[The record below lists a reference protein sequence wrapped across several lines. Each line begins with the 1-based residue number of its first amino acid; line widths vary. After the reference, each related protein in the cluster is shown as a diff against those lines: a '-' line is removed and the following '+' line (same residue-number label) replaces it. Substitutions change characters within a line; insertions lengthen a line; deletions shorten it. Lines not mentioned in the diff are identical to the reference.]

1 MFLNIKIQKDT
12 MSPNRQDIYPANLSN
27 THTHMKIMFHC
38 YHQSKI
44 LGQEILLVISFFI
57 EKGSIYLEDVINSK
71 FDASNN
77 IASKYTKQKW
87 IQLER
92 KIHKFTVAVGHFN
105 AFL

>member
-1 MFLNIKIQKDT
+1 
-12 MSPNRQDIYPANLSN
+12 MSPNRQDIYPANLSKTH

-38 YHQSKI
+38 YYQSKI
-44 LGQEILLVISFFI
+44 LGQETLLVIRSFII
-57 EKGSIYLEDVINSK
+57 EKWSIYQEDVINSK

-92 KIHKFTVAVGHFN
+92 KIHKFTIAVAHFN